1 VHHEFARQTF
11 NLLTDTKMALFKR
24 AKKKNDNVDKDSE
37 KQSASDSNVPN
48 EPSEDDFAKANLSE
62 AQTRILK
69 DQTGYTNDAKA
80 TIFAVYRY
88 ASAAEFAMVAISTV
102 CSVAAGVIYPLM
114 IIVFGQLVGDLS
126 SNSVATIGESV
137 GGNSASNQR
146 ILYLVY
152 LAIASFGL
160 EWIATAGWQQTGRRI
175 SRKVREEYLRA
186 LMKQNMGFFDNF
198 GAGKMTSHITADMNA
213 IQDAISE
220 KVGITLS
227 TLAMFVGSFIVGFVQ
242 YWALA
247 LILSSSLIAIV
258 LFGGMVSVPMQSTG
272 KKAGE
277 AATEAATVVD
287 EAFSAIKT
295 VLALNMQERMK
306 DRYATHT
313 RVAEHWSGKAK
324 SYAGLILAVMMCIIN
339 LMYGLAFWQGA
350 RFRDSGNVDIATII
364 ITLLAVMTGSF
375 SVAMVA
381 PNIGA
386 FNTGATSAA
395 TIFRT
400 IDRLSPID
408 SSSDGG
414 LDASEIRGDI
424 EFTGVRH
431 VYPSRVNTDALSE
444 YNLHILAGKTTA
456 LVGPSGGGKSSVIA
470 LLQRFYN
477 IVDGSITIDGVNITD
492 YNLGSLRRQISVVS
506 QEPILFGMSIRDNI
520 AFGLPDAQRQKFTEQ
535 QVTDA
540 VLQAAKQAYAH
551 DFVSRLPQGYDTP
564 VGERGVLLSGG
575 QRQRIAIARALVS
588 DPKILLFD
596 EATSALDTESER
608 YVQAAIQEASRHR
621 TTIVIAHRLSTIRD
635 ADSIAVIIGGRV
647 CEQGTHSELLALAR
661 TYKKLVEAQAL
672 SKDTGE
678 DGAQRDVEKAAL
690 TDQEVVE
697 VELSKTTSLTKTH
710 SKGMSVLQQVH
721 TSHSA
726 TDVEK
731 REEPSEGSPVERRYS
746 WWDVIKFLYHY
757 NRQEKWLLLIGCMLS
772 IISGMVQPVGAVLFA
787 KSIFAIVAPDLEA
800 LKVNFWAAMYL
811 LVGFVALFALAGRSY
826 VFGMAS
832 AKLTARLRTTIFDLT
847 LRQEAE
853 WFDTPAHSAG
863 ALTSMLST
871 EPDNAAAISGAT
883 LGTLIDGAIT
893 LFGGM
898 ILALAIGWKLALV
911 CISVVPV
918 ILVSGFVRVALLAR
932 FQIMAKKTFEES
944 AASASEYIAGIRTVA
959 SLSKEATVWQAYHD
973 QLIEAERKSIKGVV
987 LSSLFFATS
996 QASQFLIFALVF
1008 WYGGK
1013 LIGSGEYGPQ
1023 QFFICL
1029 AAVIFGAQSAANFF
1043 GFGPDITK
1051 TRVAGERLLQ
1061 LLSEIST
1068 RHQEPN
1074 ASDHDNTLQGHIQLR
1089 NLHFS
1094 YPGRSA
1100 IVIDGLDLDIPAGS
1114 FVALVGHSGSGKSSL
1129 VSLISRLYHPT
1140 SGSITVDGIN
1150 LEDID
1155 AHTLRTQ
1162 LSVVAQE
1169 PVLFSGTIRENLLMG
1184 LPLHEEVSE
1193 ERIAK
1198 ACQDAN
1204 IDSLISS
1211 LPEGYNTALGNK
1223 GVQLSGGQ
1231 RQRIAIARTLL
1242 RNPKILLLDEATS
1255 ALDSESEQ
1263 LVQQALDKA
1272 AEGRTTISV
1281 AHRLSTIQKADKIF
1295 VLQAGK
1301 LVESGTHS
1309 ELLQRRGRY
1318 SQFVK
1323 EQDLGSGGA

>member
-1 VHHEFARQTF
+1 MT
-11 NLLTDTKMALFKR
+11 LSKR
-24 AKKKNDNVDKDSE
+24 VKKKDVIVDKDNE
-37 KQSASDSNVPN
+37 KQTGSDSKTAG
-48 EPSEDDFAKANLSE
+48 EPSEDDYAKADLSE
-62 AQTRILK
+62 AQTKILK
-69 DQTGYTNDAKA
+69 DQADYVDDAKA

-88 ASAAEFAMVAISTV
+88 ASATEFAMIAVSAF
-102 CSVAAGVIYPLM
+102 CSLAAGAIAPLM
-114 IIVFGQLVGDLS
+114 IIVFGGLVGDLS
-126 SNSVATIGESV
+126 NHSAAVIGQAV

-146 ILYLVY
+146 ILYMVY
-152 LAIASFGL
+152 IAIASFGL
-160 EWIATAGWQQTGRRI
+160 EWISTAGWQQTGRRI
-175 SRKVREEYLRA
+175 ARKAREEYLRA
-186 LMKQNMGFFDNF
+186 LLKQNIGFFDSF
-198 GAGKMTSHITADMNA
+198 GAGKMTSHITTDMNA
-213 IQDAISE
+213 IQEAISE
-220 KVGITLS
+220 KVGLTLS
-227 TLAMFVGSFIVGFVQ
+227 TLATFVGAFIVGFVQ

-247 LILSSSLIAIV
+247 LILSSSILAIM
-258 LFGGMVSVPMQSTG
+258 LFGGLVSVPMQSSG
-272 KKAGE
+272 KKSGE
-277 AATEAATVVD
+277 AASEAATVAD
-287 EAFSAIKT
+287 EAYSAIKT
-295 VLALNMQERMK
+295 VLALNMRERMR
-306 DRYATHT
+306 DRYAAPTH
-313 RVAEHWSGKAK
+313 VVEHWSAKTK
-324 SYAGLILAVMMCIIN
+324 SYAGMMLAIMMWIVN

-350 RFRDSGNVDIATII
+350 RFKDTNKVDIAAII
-364 ITLLAVMTGSF
+364 ITLLAIMTGSF
-375 SVAMVA
+375 SVAMMA
-381 PNIGA
+381 PNFQA
-386 FNTGATSAA
+386 FNAGTTSAA

-400 IDRLSPID
+400 IDRDSPID
-408 SSSDGG
+408 SSGEGG
-414 LDASEIRGDI
+414 LDASNIRGDI
-424 EFTGVRH
+424 DFKGVRH
-431 VYPSRVNTDALSE
+431 VYPSRVNTNALSE
-444 YNLHILAGKTTA
+444 YSLHVSAGKTTA
-456 LVGPSGGGKSSVIA
+456 LVGPSGGGKSTVVG
-470 LLQRFYN
+470 LLQRFHN
-477 IVDGSITIDGVNITD
+477 IVEGSITIDGVNITE
-492 YNLGSLRRQISVVS
+492 YNLSSLRRQISIVS
-506 QEPILFGMSIRDNI
+506 QEPILFSLSVRDNI
-520 AFGLPDAQRQKFTEQ
+520 AFGLPDAQRKEFTDQ

-540 VLQAAKQAYAH
+540 IIQAAKQAYAH

-575 QRQRIAIARALVS
+575 QRQRIAIARALIS

-621 TTIVIAHRLSTIRD
+621 TTIMIAHRLSTIRD

-647 CEQGTHSELLALAR
+647 CEQGTHSELLALR
-661 TYKKLVEAQAL
+661 GTYKKLVDAQAL
-672 SKDTGE
+672 SKEIEG
-678 DGAQRDVEKAAL
+678 DGQE
-690 TDQEVVE
+690 TD
-697 VELSKTTSLTKTH
+697 LKKTTFAEEDIVELTKTATLTKTS
-710 SKGMSVLQQVH
+710 SKVPSILERVS
-721 TSHSA
+721 TSRSA
-726 TDVEK
+726 AVVEK
-731 REEPSEGSPVERRYS
+731 TVQAGEDQSIKRKYS
-746 WWDVIKFLYHY
+746 WWDVIKFLFHY
-757 NRQEKWLLLIGCMLS
+757 NRQEKWLLLIGCLLS

-787 KSIFAIVAPDLEA
+787 KSIFAIVAPDLLT

-811 LVGFVALFALAGRSY
+811 LVGFVALFALAARGV
-826 VFGMAS
+826 VFGIAS
-832 AKLTARLRTTIFDLT
+832 AKLTARLRTTIFDFT
-847 LRQEAE
+847 LKQEAE

-883 LGTLIDGAIT
+883 LGTLVDGAIT

-918 ILVSGFVRVALLAR
+918 ILVSGFVRVSLLAK
-932 FQIMAKKTFEES
+932 FQVMANKTFEAS

-959 SLSKEATVWQAYHD
+959 SLSKEAIVWQTYHD
-973 QLIEAERKSIKGVV
+973 QLIEAERKSVKWVV
-987 LSSLFFATS
+987 LSSLFFAMS

-1061 LLSEIST
+1061 LLSTIST
-1068 RHQEPN
+1068 EGE
-1074 ASDHDNTLQGHIQLR
+1074 NTTLADKDTTLNGHIQLK
-1089 NLHFS
+1089 NVHFS

-1100 IVIDGLDLDIPAGS
+1100 IVLDGLDIDIPAGS
-1114 FVALVGHSGSGKSSL
+1114 FVALVGHSGCGKSTVISL
-1129 VSLISRLYHPT
+1129 TSRLYHPT
-1140 SGSITVDGIN
+1140 SGSITIDGTN
-1150 LEDID
+1150 LEDIN
-1155 AHTLRTQ
+1155 AYTLRTQ

-1255 ALDSESEQ
+1255 ALDSESEH

-1295 VLQAGK
+1295 VLQSGK

-1309 ELLQRRGRY
+1309 ELLQRKGRY

-1323 EQDLGSGGA
+1323 EQDLGSAAVS